1 MVAVIMID
9 LKNVTKKFS
18 DTLALNHINL
28 HFDDK
33 GVFTIIGPSG
43 AGKTTLLKIL
53 AFLLEPTKGQIFVNN
68 VNVDNNMRHSLR
80 RKFTMVFQN
89 ALFFNSNV
97 HDNISYGLKIRNLP
111 SDEVEKRIRDV
122 LKRFGLIELEKKLM
136 SELSVGQMQ
145 RVSLARAF
153 VLEPDILFLDE
164 PTANLD
170 PENNSIMEKEILS
183 FSKTKPVV
191 MSTHN
196 IMQIYR
202 IADRVAFLS
211 DGSLI
216 DIGEKGILEDP
227 QDECIKRFVAGE
239 TGYLNN
245 NC

>member
-1 MVAVIMID
+1 MID
-9 LKNVTKKFS
+9 LKNVTKEFS

-28 HFDDK
+28 HFDNK

-53 AFLLEPTKGQIFVNN
+53 ALLLEPTKGKIFVNN

>member
-28 HFDDK
+28 HFDNK

-53 AFLLEPTKGQIFVNN
+53 ALLLEPTKGQIFVNN
-68 VNVDNNMRHSLR
+68 VNVDNNMRYSLR
-80 RKFTMVFQN
+80 SKFTMVFQN
-89 ALFFNSNV
+89 TLFFSSNV
-97 HDNISYGLKIRNLP
+97 HDNISYGLNIRNLP

-122 LKRFGLIELEKKLM
+122 LKRFDLIELEKKLM
-136 SELSVGQMQ
+136 FELSVGQMQ

-170 PENNSIMEKEILS
+170 PENNSIIEKEILS

-216 DIGEKGILEDP
+216 DLGEKGILEDP

>member
-28 HFDDK
+28 HFDNK

-53 AFLLEPTKGQIFVNN
+53 ALLLEPTKGQIFVNN
-68 VNVDNNMRHSLR
+68 VNVDNNMRYSLR
-80 RKFTMVFQN
+80 SKFTMVFQN
-89 ALFFNSNV
+89 TLFFSSNV
-97 HDNISYGLKIRNLP
+97 HDNISYGLNIRNLP

-122 LKRFGLIELEKKLM
+122 LKRFDLIELEKKLM
-136 SELSVGQMQ
+136 FELSVGQMQ

-216 DIGEKGILEDP
+216 DLGEKGILEDP

>member
-1 MVAVIMID
+1 MID
-9 LKNVTKKFS
+9 LKNVTKEFS

-28 HFDDK
+28 HFDNK

-53 AFLLEPTKGQIFVNN
+53 ALLLEPTKGQIFVNN

-216 DIGEKGILEDP
+216 DLGEKGILEDP

>member
-1 MVAVIMID
+1 MAAIIMID
-9 LKNVTKKFS
+9 LKNVTKEFS

-28 HFDDK
+28 HFDNK

-53 AFLLEPTKGQIFVNN
+53 ALLLKPTKGQIFVNN
-68 VNVDNNMRHSLR
+68 VNIDNNMRHSLR

>member
-53 AFLLEPTKGQIFVNN
+53 ALLLKPTKGQIFVNN

-216 DIGEKGILEDP
+216 DLGEKGILEDP

>member
-1 MVAVIMID
+1 MAAIIMID
-9 LKNVTKKFS
+9 LKNVTKEFS

-28 HFDDK
+28 HFDNK

-53 AFLLEPTKGQIFVNN
+53 ALLLKPTKGQIFVNN

-216 DIGEKGILEDP
+216 DLGEKGILEDP

>member
-1 MVAVIMID
+1 MAAIIMID
-9 LKNVTKKFS
+9 LKNVTKEFS

-53 AFLLEPTKGQIFVNN
+53 ALLLKPTKGKIFVNN

-136 SELSVGQMQ
+136 FELSVGQMQ

-216 DIGEKGILEDP
+216 DLGEKGILEDP

>member
-1 MVAVIMID
+1 MAAIIMID
-9 LKNVTKKFS
+9 LKNVTKEFS
-18 DTLALNHINL
+18 GTLALNHINL
-28 HFDDK
+28 HFDNK

-53 AFLLEPTKGQIFVNN
+53 ALLLKPTKGQIFVNN

-216 DIGEKGILEDP
+216 DLGEKGILEDP

>member
-1 MVAVIMID
+1 MID

-53 AFLLEPTKGQIFVNN
+53 ALLLEPTKGQIFVNN
-68 VNVDNNMRHSLR
+68 VNVDNNMRYSLR

-89 ALFFNSNV
+89 TLFFSSNV
-97 HDNISYGLKIRNLP
+97 HDNISYGLNIRNLP

-216 DIGEKGILEDP
+216 DLGEKGILEDP

>member
-1 MVAVIMID
+1 MID

-53 AFLLEPTKGQIFVNN
+53 ALLLKPTKGQIFVNN

-216 DIGEKGILEDP
+216 DLGEKGILEDP

>member
-1 MVAVIMID
+1 MAAIIMID
-9 LKNVTKKFS
+9 LKNVTKEFS

-28 HFDDK
+28 HFDNK

-53 AFLLEPTKGQIFVNN
+53 ALLLKPTKGKIFVNN

-216 DIGEKGILEDP
+216 DLGEKGILEDP

>member
-1 MVAVIMID
+1 MAAIIMID
-9 LKNVTKKFS
+9 LKNVTKEFS

-28 HFDDK
+28 HFDNK

-53 AFLLEPTKGQIFVNN
+53 ALLLKPTKGKIFVNN
-68 VNVDNNMRHSLR
+68 VNVDNNMRYSLR

-122 LKRFGLIELEKKLM
+122 LKRFGLIKKKKKLM

>member
-1 MVAVIMID
+1 MDAVKMMD
-9 LKNVTKKFS
+9 LKNITKEFS
-18 DTLALNHINL
+18 GVLALKHINIHL
-28 HFDDK
+28 SNK
-33 GVFTIIGPSG
+33 GVFAVIGPSG

-53 AFLLEPTKGQIFVNN
+53 ALLLEPTEGQIFVNN
-68 VNVDNNMRHSLR
+68 VIVDNKIRYSLR
-80 RKFTMVFQN
+80 RRFTMVFQN
-89 ALFFNSNV
+89 TLFFNSNV

-111 SDEVEKRIRDV
+111 NEDVKKRIGCI
-122 LKRFGLIELEKKLM
+122 LEQLGLDELEKRLM

-145 RVSLARAF
+145 RVSLARALI
-153 VLEPDILFLDE
+153 LEPDILFLDE

-170 PENNSIMEKEILS
+170 PENNSIIEKEILS

-216 DIGEKGILEDP
+216 DLGEKGILEDP

>member
-1 MVAVIMID
+1 MAAIIMID
-9 LKNVTKKFS
+9 LKNVTKEFS
-18 DTLALNHINL
+18 GTLALNHINL
-28 HFDDK
+28 HFDNK

-53 AFLLEPTKGQIFVNN
+53 ALLLEPTKGQIFVNN

-216 DIGEKGILEDP
+216 DLGEKGILEDP

>member
-1 MVAVIMID
+1 MAAIIMID
-9 LKNVTKKFS
+9 LKNVTKEFS

-28 HFDDK
+28 HFDNK

-53 AFLLEPTKGQIFVNN
+53 ALLLKPTKGKIFVNN

>member
-1 MVAVIMID
+1 MID
-9 LKNVTKKFS
+9 LKNVTKEFS
-18 DTLALNHINL
+18 GTLALNHINL
-28 HFDDK
+28 HFDNK
-33 GVFTIIGPSG
+33 GVSTIIGPSG

-53 AFLLEPTKGQIFVNN
+53 ALLLKPTKGQIFVNN
-68 VNVDNNMRHSLR
+68 VNIDNNMRHSLR

-216 DIGEKGILEDP
+216 DLGEKGILEDP

>member
-1 MVAVIMID
+1 MID
-9 LKNVTKKFS
+9 LKNVTKEFS

-28 HFDDK
+28 HFDNK

-53 AFLLEPTKGQIFVNN
+53 ALLLKPTKGQIFVNN

-216 DIGEKGILEDP
+216 DLGEKGILEDP

>member
-1 MVAVIMID
+1 MAAIIMID
-9 LKNVTKKFS
+9 LKNVTKEFS
-18 DTLALNHINL
+18 DTLALNYINL
-28 HFDDK
+28 HFDNK

-53 AFLLEPTKGQIFVNN
+53 ALLLKPTKGKIFVNN

-216 DIGEKGILEDP
+216 DLGEKGILEDP

>member
-1 MVAVIMID
+1 MAAIIMID
-9 LKNVTKKFS
+9 LKNVTKEFS
-18 DTLALNHINL
+18 GTLALNHINL
-28 HFDDK
+28 HFDNK

-68 VNVDNNMRHSLR
+68 VNVDNNMRYSLR

-89 ALFFNSNV
+89 TLFFSSNV
-97 HDNISYGLKIRNLP
+97 HDNISYGLNIRNLP

-216 DIGEKGILEDP
+216 DLGEKGILEDP

>member
-1 MVAVIMID
+1 MVAIIMMD
-9 LKNVTKKFS
+9 LKNVTKEFS

-28 HFDDK
+28 HFDNK
-33 GVFTIIGPSG
+33 GVSTIIGPSG

-53 AFLLEPTKGQIFVNN
+53 ALLLKPTKGKIFVNN
-68 VNVDNNMRHSLR
+68 VNVDNNMRYSLR

>member
-1 MVAVIMID
+1 MVAIIMID
-9 LKNVTKKFS
+9 LKNVTKEFS

-28 HFDDK
+28 HFDNK

-53 AFLLEPTKGQIFVNN
+53 ALLLEPTTGQIFVNN
-68 VNVDNNMRHSLR
+68 VNVDNNMRYSLR

-89 ALFFNSNV
+89 TLFFSSNV
-97 HDNISYGLKIRNLP
+97 HDNISYGLNIRNLP

-216 DIGEKGILEDP
+216 DLGEKGILEDP

>member
-1 MVAVIMID
+1 MID
-9 LKNVTKKFS
+9 LKNVTKTFS

-28 HFDDK
+28 HFDNK

-53 AFLLEPTKGQIFVNN
+53 ALLLKPTKGKIFVNN
-68 VNVDNNMRHSLR
+68 VNVDNNMRYSLR

-89 ALFFNSNV
+89 TLFFSSNV
-97 HDNISYGLKIRNLP
+97 HDNISYGLNIRNLP

-216 DIGEKGILEDP
+216 DLGEKGILEDP

>member
-1 MVAVIMID
+1 MID
-9 LKNVTKKFS
+9 LKNVTKEFS

-28 HFDDK
+28 HFDNK

-53 AFLLEPTKGQIFVNN
+53 ALLLKPTKGQIFVNN
-68 VNVDNNMRHSLR
+68 VNIDNNMRHSLR

>member
-1 MVAVIMID
+1 MID
-9 LKNVTKKFS
+9 LKNITKEFS

-53 AFLLEPTKGQIFVNN
+53 ALLLKPTRGQIFVNN
-68 VNVDNNMRHSLR
+68 VNVDDNMRHSLR
-80 RKFTMVFQN
+80 RRFTMVFQN
-89 ALFFNSNV
+89 TLFFNSNV

-170 PENNSIMEKEILS
+170 PENNSIIEKEILS

-216 DIGEKGILEDP
+216 DLGEKGILEDP

>member
-9 LKNVTKKFS
+9 LKNVTKTFS

-28 HFDDK
+28 HFDNK

-53 AFLLEPTKGQIFVNN
+53 ALLLEPTKGKIFVNN

-216 DIGEKGILEDP
+216 DLGEKGILEDP

>member
-9 LKNVTKKFS
+9 LKNVTKTFS

-28 HFDDK
+28 HFDNK

-53 AFLLEPTKGQIFVNN
+53 ALLLEPTTGQIFVNN
-68 VNVDNNMRHSLR
+68 VNVDNNMRYSLR

-89 ALFFNSNV
+89 TLFFSSNV
-97 HDNISYGLKIRNLP
+97 HDNISYGLNIRNLP

-122 LKRFGLIELEKKLM
+122 LKRFGLIKLEKKLM
-136 SELSVGQMQ
+136 FELSAGQMQ

-153 VLEPDILFLDE
+153 VLEPEVLFLDE

-170 PENNSIMEKEILS
+170 PENNLIIEREILS
-183 FSKTKPVV
+183 FSKSKPVV

-196 IMQIYR
+196 ILQIRR
-202 IADRVAFLS
+202 IADSVAFLS
-211 DGSLI
+211 DGLLI
-216 DIGEKGILEDP
+216 DQGEKGILEDS
-227 QDECIKRFVAGE
+227 DDDRIKRFVAGE
-239 TGYLNN
+239 TDYSNN

>member
-1 MVAVIMID
+1 MID
-9 LKNVTKKFS
+9 LKNVTKEFS

-28 HFDDK
+28 HFDNK

-53 AFLLEPTKGQIFVNN
+53 ALLLKPTKGKIFVNN

-216 DIGEKGILEDP
+216 DLGEKGILEDP

>member
-1 MVAVIMID
+1 MDAIKMID
-9 LKNVTKKFS
+9 LKDITKEFS
-18 DTLALNHINL
+18 DVLALKHINL
-28 HFDDK
+28 HLNNK
-33 GVFTIIGPSG
+33 GVFAIIGPSG

-53 AFLLEPTKGQIFVNN
+53 ALLLEPSEGQILVNN
-68 VNVDNNMRHSLR
+68 VIVDKKMRSSLR
-80 RKFTMVFQN
+80 GRFTMVFQN
-89 ALFFNSNV
+89 TLFFNSNV

-111 SDEVEKRIRDV
+111 TNEVTKRIGDV
-122 LKRFGLIELEKKLM
+122 LTQLGLVELEKRLM

-145 RVSLARAF
+145 RVSLARAL
-153 VLEPDILFLDE
+153 VLEPDILILDE

-170 PENNSIMEKEILS
+170 PENNLIIEREISS

-202 IADRVAFLS
+202 IADSVAFLS
-211 DGSLI
+211 GGSII
-216 DIGEKGILEDP
+216 DQGEKGILEDP
-227 QDECIKRFVAGE
+227 QDDRIKRFVAGE

>member
-1 MVAVIMID
+1 MVAIIMID
-9 LKNVTKKFS
+9 LKNITKEFS

-53 AFLLEPTKGQIFVNN
+53 ALLLKPTRGQIFVNN
-68 VNVDNNMRHSLR
+68 VNVDDNMRHSLR
-80 RKFTMVFQN
+80 RRFTMVFQN
-89 ALFFNSNV
+89 TLFFNSNV

-216 DIGEKGILEDP
+216 DLGEKGILEDP

>member
-1 MVAVIMID
+1 
-9 LKNVTKKFS
+9 
-18 DTLALNHINL
+18 
-28 HFDDK
+28 
-33 GVFTIIGPSG
+33 
-43 AGKTTLLKIL
+43 
-53 AFLLEPTKGQIFVNN
+53 
-68 VNVDNNMRHSLR
+68 
-80 RKFTMVFQN
+80 
-89 ALFFNSNV
+89 
-97 HDNISYGLKIRNLP
+97 
-111 SDEVEKRIRDV
+111 
-122 LKRFGLIELEKKLM
+122 LIELEKKLM

-216 DIGEKGILEDP
+216 DLGEKGILEDP

>member
-53 AFLLEPTKGQIFVNN
+53 ALLLKPTKGQIFVNN
-68 VNVDNNMRHSLR
+68 VNVDNNMRYSLR

-89 ALFFNSNV
+89 TLFFSSNV
-97 HDNISYGLKIRNLP
+97 HDNISYGLNIRNLP

-136 SELSVGQMQ
+136 FELSVGQMQ

-216 DIGEKGILEDP
+216 DLGEKGILEDP

>member
-1 MVAVIMID
+1 MVAIIMMD
-9 LKNVTKKFS
+9 LKNVTKEFS

-28 HFDDK
+28 HFDNK
-33 GVFTIIGPSG
+33 GVSTIIGPSG

-53 AFLLEPTKGQIFVNN
+53 ALLLEPTKGKIFVNN

-211 DGSLI
+211 SGSLI
-216 DIGEKGILEDP
+216 DLGEKSILEDP

>member
-1 MVAVIMID
+1 MID
-9 LKNVTKKFS
+9 LKNVTKTFS

-28 HFDDK
+28 HFDNK

-53 AFLLEPTKGQIFVNN
+53 ALLLKPTKGKIFVNN

-216 DIGEKGILEDP
+216 DLGEKSILEDP